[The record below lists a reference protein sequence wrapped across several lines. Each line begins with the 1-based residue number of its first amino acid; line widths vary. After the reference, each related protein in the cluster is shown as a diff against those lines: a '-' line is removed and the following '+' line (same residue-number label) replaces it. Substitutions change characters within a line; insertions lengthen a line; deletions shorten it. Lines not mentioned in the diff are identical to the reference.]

1 MNKNL
6 KKVIAIALAFGTI
19 SAVAP
24 VSAGNLLTT
33 KVYASTDENSD
44 TTLDSLELKTSS
56 GSTLKLY
63 DSSSYDSKVN
73 SDDVSEG
80 DTYYVKTS
88 SKTVN
93 VDISGPSSKYVKVF
107 KGTSN
112 STKGK
117 SVSNDIDLSSGSN
130 TITVRVY
137 SSKPDSDV
145 RYDDDYE
152 NQYILKVKYTGSD
165 SSDSSSD
172 SSSSD
177 NADSYD
183 NIYLDKLS
191 IAGESISLSQS
202 KVNYTYNV
210 ASDVDQVTIKAVP
223 EDQDNDTVSI
233 DGSDVD
239 DSDNYKKTID
249 LNKGENKIEVEVS
262 NSDDNTNRV
271 YKLTITRGG
280 TSTTNST
287 SDQTAT
293 TTPVATTVKL
303 NQWVQINGGWQ
314 YNDSLGNPV
323 KNQWFLDRNL
333 GKWYYL
339 GVDGFMA
346 SNTIING
353 YRVGADGAWIK

>member
-183 NIYLDKLS
+183 DIYLD
-191 IAGESISLSQS
+191 
-202 KVNYTYNV
+202 
-210 ASDVDQVTIKAVP
+210 
-223 EDQDNDTVSI
+223 
-233 DGSDVD
+233 
-239 DSDNYKKTID
+239 
-249 LNKGENKIEVEVS
+249 
-262 NSDDNTNRV
+262 
-271 YKLTITRGG
+271 
-280 TSTTNST
+280 
-287 SDQTAT
+287 
-293 TTPVATTVKL
+293 
-303 NQWVQINGGWQ
+303 
-314 YNDSLGNPV
+314 
-323 KNQWFLDRNL
+323 
-333 GKWYYL
+333 
-339 GVDGFMA
+339 
-346 SNTIING
+346 
-353 YRVGADGAWIK
+353 